1 MLTGR
6 ISIFEKLRAQATSSP
21 FQTPSSKEAP
31 NSKLRNRP
39 ARRWPPHLFLGFGV
53 WDLNFSGAWGWRQKR
68 TAPDANHAKQFFTVT
83 HPFHPWRG
91 RRFELIDC
99 ECRWGQW
106 RVFYVNEEGSLAY
119 LPASWTD
126 ASAKDPFVEQAR
138 GRAVARLEDLLKL
151 AEMVSGKRKW

>member
-1 MLTGR
+1 MLVLGR
-6 ISIFEKLRAQATSSP
+6 VGCGWTEPVPLRRVEAPKKHQA
-21 FQTPSSKEAP
+21 PSSKTD
-31 NSKLRNRP
+31 LRAVCP
-39 ARRWPPHLFLGFGV
+39 GICFWGLVFEI
-53 WDLNFSGAWGWRQKR
+53 WSFSGAWGWRRRR

-91 RRFELIDC
+91 RRFELINC
-99 ECRWGQW
+99 ERRWGQW

-126 ASAKDPFVEQAR
+126 ASPKDPFVEQAR

-151 AEMVSGKRKW
+151 AEMVSGKCK

>member
-1 MLTGR
+1 M
-6 ISIFEKLRAQATSSP
+6 FEI
-21 FQTPSSKEAP
+21 
-31 NSKLRNRP
+31 
-39 ARRWPPHLFLGFGV
+39 W
-53 WDLNFSGAWGWRQKR
+53 NFSGAWGWRQMR

-91 RRFELIDC
+91 RRFELINC

-151 AEMVSGKRKW
+151 AELVSGKRK

>member
-1 MLTGR
+1 MKHL
-6 ISIFEKLRAQATSSP
+6 A
-21 FQTPSSKEAP
+21 PSSKAD
-31 NSKLRNRP
+31 
-39 ARRWPPHLFLGFGV
+39 RRAVCPGSDFRAWYFEI
-53 WDLNFSGAWGWRQKR
+53 WNFSGAWCWRQMR

-91 RRFELIDC
+91 RRFELINC
-99 ECRWGQW
+99 ERRWGQW

-126 ASAKDPFVEQAR
+126 ASPKDPFVEQAR

-151 AEMVSGKRKW
+151 AEMVSGKRK